1 MNIKWHHSS
10 LTVLNVD
17 TASYFYQE
25 VFGFKEVFR
34 VKDMKKEIA
43 SITGV
48 KNLRCD
54 LVQLKHPKSQHVL
67 ELIAFHSDS
76 VALTIPKPVR
86 AGMGHVSFIV
96 DHLESAITKVKQN
109 GGELLGDITEF
120 SEGKSVYCR
129 EPAGSFIEL
138 EELKET
144 ILGGE

>member
-10 LTVLNVD
+10 LAVSSLD
-17 TASYFYQE
+17 LASHFYQE
-25 VFGFKEVFR
+25 VFGFKETFR

-54 LVQLKHPKSQHVL
+54 LAQLEHPHSQHVL
-67 ELIAFHSDS
+67 ELIAFHSDTI
-76 VALTIPKPVR
+76 LREIPKPIQV
-86 AGMGHVSFIV
+86 GSGHISFIV
-96 DHLESAITKVKQN
+96 DDLESAVELVKKY
-109 GGELLGDITEF
+109 GAEVLGNVTNF

-138 EELKET
+138 EELTES
-144 ILGGE
+144 I

>member
-10 LTVLNVD
+10 LAVSSID

-25 VFGFKEVFR
+25 VFSFKEIFR

-48 KNLRCD
+48 KNLKCD
-54 LVQLKHPKSQHVL
+54 LVQLEHPQSQHIL
-67 ELIAFHSDS
+67 ELIAFHSES
-76 VALTIPKPVR
+76 TFREILKPIQV
-86 AGMGHVSFIV
+86 GTGHISFIV
-96 DHLESAITKVKQN
+96 EDLAEAIATVTQH
-109 GGELLGDITEF
+109 GAELLGDITEF

-138 EELKET
+138 EELV
-144 ILGGE
+144 

>member
-10 LTVLNVD
+10 LAVSSVD

-25 VFGFKEVFR
+25 VFGFKEIFR

-54 LVQLKHPKSQHVL
+54 LVQLEHPQSQHVL
-67 ELIAFHSDS
+67 ELIAFHSDIIGR
-76 VALTIPKPVR
+76 T
-86 AGMGHVSFIV
+86 
-96 DHLESAITKVKQN
+96 ITKPIQVGTGHISFVVDDLEKAIETVKQH
-109 GGELLGDITEF
+109 GAEILGDITEF
-120 SEGKSVYCR
+120 SEGKSIYCR

-138 EELKET
+138 EELK
-144 ILGGE
+144 